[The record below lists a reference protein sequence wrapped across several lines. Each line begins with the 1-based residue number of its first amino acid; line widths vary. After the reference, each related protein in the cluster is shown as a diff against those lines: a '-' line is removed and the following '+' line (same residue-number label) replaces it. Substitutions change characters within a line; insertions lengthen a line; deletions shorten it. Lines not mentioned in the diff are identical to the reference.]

1 MNLSGTTA
9 LITGGGTGIGL
20 ALAEALVKEGGQVL
34 ICGRSEEPLQKAQE
48 QLPGLEYKVC
58 DITDEAEREAL
69 FEWVKLRHP
78 GMDLLIN
85 NAGVQQEINFKKGMQ
100 DLEAGDNEILSNL
113 EAAIYLTARFI
124 PHLLTQTEAAVVNVT
139 SGLAFVP
146 LAIMPVYCATKAG
159 LHSFSQSLRHQLSAT
174 SIKVFEL
181 IPPTVDTGLDKG
193 ARAARGQTDRGIT
206 PKEVAAAAVA
216 GMRKDLFEIAVGRA
230 QGLMQGARS
239 DPDGAFKGLNKI

>member
-20 ALAEALVKEGGQVL
+20 ALAEALIKEGGQVL
-34 ICGRSEEPLQKAQE
+34 ICGRTEETLARAQE

-58 DITDEAEREAL
+58 DVSDEGDREAL

-85 NAGVQQEINFKKGMQ
+85 NAGIQNEINFRKGLE

-113 EAAIYLTARFI
+113 ESAIYLTARFI
-124 PHLLTQTEAAVVNVT
+124 PHLLGQTEAAVVNVT

-146 LAIMPVYCATKAG
+146 LALMPVYCATKAG
-159 LHSFSQSLRHQLSAT
+159 LHSFSQSLRHQLAST
-174 SIKVFEL
+174 PIKVFEL

-193 ARAARGQTDRGIT
+193 ARGRRGQTDRGIA

-216 GMRKDLFEIAVGRA
+216 GMRKDLWEIPVGRA

-239 DPDGAFKGLNKI
+239 DPDGAFKGLNRI